1 LETLLLKPQTLQL
14 GKSSHLVVEPEVILH
29 DSKNRQGNIKGIVS
43 RMPDQFAVPTT
54 QEAAASG

>member
-1 LETLLLKPQTLQL
+1 LLKPQTLQL

-43 RMPDQFAVPTT
+43 RMPDPFAVPTT